1 MRKISKSFSLLAI
14 VFAVFVIFIA
24 GCESKDTTQS
34 LTGQA
39 LPTAAPEEV
48 GLSSERL
55 RRIDKV
61 MLQYV
66 DERLIPGAV
75 TLVARRGKVAHF
87 EAFGMMDIENN
98 KPMQKDTIFY
108 LASMTKQFT
117 SLAVMMLYEEGHFL
131 LSDPISKFIPE
142 FKNPKVFVPSS
153 SGDSYE
159 IIPAKSEIT
168 IRQLLNHTSGL
179 TCGIWD
185 SVERQELLIKAGI
198 IEKKI
203 NYHYIDF
210 EKNKTLGD
218 FVKKLP
224 NVPLMNHPGEEF
236 IYGFSTDVLGYLVE
250 IVSGMTLN
258 EFFNSRI
265 FQLLDMT
272 DTYYSVPDEKIF
284 RFMPLHEQTEN
295 GDLHVLDDPG
305 SLPSSFYS
313 GGDGLCS
320 TASDYARFLQMI
332 LNGGELNGV
341 RLVSRKTIELMTSN
355 SIGDLFIKIPGNPM
369 RATSGDKSGLGFYI
383 RTERGQYDELESI
396 GTLAN
401 GGGNCTY
408 FFTDPTEDLFG
419 IFMSSV
425 ETIDSIDLWTKFR
438 ILVEQAIVD

>member
-1 MRKISKSFSLLAI
+1 MMCKILNSNFSII

-24 GCESKDTTQS
+24 GCESQDTTQS

-66 DERLIPGAV
+66 DEKLIPGAV

-98 KPMQKDTIFY
+98 KPMQKDTIFR

-159 IIPAKSEIT
+159 LIPAKSEIT
-168 IRQLLNHTSGL
+168 IRQLLNHTSGI
-179 TCGIWD
+179 TYGYGTP
-185 SVERQELLIKAGI
+185 VEFNELSIKAGI
-198 IEKKI
+198 MDK
-203 NYHYIDF
+203 NNNFIDF
-210 EKNKTLGD
+210 ENNKTLD
-218 FVKKLP
+218 DLVKKLP

-265 FQLLDMT
+265 FQPLDMT
-272 DTYYSVPDEKIF
+272 DTYYSVPDEKIL
-284 RFMPLHEQTEN
+284 RFMLVYEPTEN
-295 GDLHVLDDPG
+295 GDLHVLDDPW
-305 SLPSSFYS
+305 SPPSSFYMGS
-313 GGDGLCS
+313 SGLCS
-320 TASDYARFLQMI
+320 TVSDYAQFLQMI
-332 LNGGELNGV
+332 LNGGELSGV

-355 SIGDLFIKIPGNPM
+355 SIGDLYIKIPGVPL

-383 RTERGQYDELESI
+383 STERGQYDELESI
-396 GTLAN
+396 GTVAN
-401 GGGNCTY
+401 GGGFYTY
-408 FFTDPTEDLFG
+408 FFIDPKEDLFG
-419 IFMSSV
+419 IFMSQV
-425 ETIDSIDLWTKFR
+425 DPIDHLDLWRKFR